1 MSLPLLVLKVGGRVD
16 PGAGALSALPALLGL
31 GGEPPACRVCIVHGG
46 GPEVTRWMERL
57 DLPVRFKD
65 GLRVTDPPALEVA
78 TMVLRGAVSTALV
91 AALAANG
98 IRAAGL
104 SGVDGGMVRAR
115 PHTDPELGLVG
126 EVDAIQPEILEALLA
141 RGIVP
146 LVAPL
151 ALDSAGTVRNVN
163 GDTLCGA
170 LAGAL
175 GATLAVFLTDVPG
188 VLDAQGTPIEQP
200 GCRGGGGVDR
210 RWADPGWDDPEGARR
225 LGRAGRRCRR
235 GVHRGR
241 QRDQRCCP
249 RCWPAPPGPGRSS
262 WPRRARTSG
271 PQIDVGW
278 ARRERRPGGTC
289 SHGGILPLQ
298 WTRHGAD
305 RG

>member
-16 PGAGALSALPALLGL
+16 PGAGALSALPMLLGL

-65 GLRVTDPPALEVA
+65 GLRVTDHAALEVA
-78 TMVLRGAVSTALV
+78 TMVLRGVVSTALV

-115 PHTDPELGLVG
+115 PHPDHELGLVG
-126 EVDAIQPEILEALLA
+126 EVDAVQPEILEALLA
-141 RGIVP
+141 SGIVP

-151 ALDSAGTVRNVN
+151 ALDSAGAVRNVN

-175 GATLAVFLTDVPG
+175 GAALAVFLTDVPG
-188 VLDAQGTPIEQP
+188 VLDAQGTPIERLDAAAAEALIADGQI
-200 GCRGGGGVDR
+200 RGGMIPKVRGGLT
-210 RWADPGWDDPEGARR
+210 ALAGGARAVCIADGNAPGV
-225 LGRAGRRCRR
+225 LPALLAGTA
-235 GVHRGR
+235 GTGTLLVAS
-241 QRDQRCCP
+241 P
-249 RCWPAPPGPGRSS
+249 R
-262 WPRRARTSG
+262 
-271 PQIDVGW
+271 
-278 ARRERRPGGTC
+278 
-289 SHGGILPLQ
+289 
-298 WTRHGAD
+298 
-305 RG
+305 